1 MNVNANFCFNPIK
14 LVVGS
19 AIGFTSFV
27 SVAVAAPN
35 RTAVNPCPT
44 IYYEEPHNHMRPVP
58 MGCPPNQFTLSQN
71 EQEQVSAGGLMNQ
84 VMPTQMPLPENQ
96 QPTLTTVVFNS
107 GQVKIKLKNMT
118 NTQMIYQAIGHT
130 EQRILTSG
138 AEVTLQNLSA
148 PVSITFL
155 RSDGGLIKVMPV
167 ENSEQGVL
175 DLMMHEGTGL
185 NDSQNTVR
193 VQSDGRVVAF

>member
-1 MNVNANFCFNPIK
+1 MHVNANFCFNPIK

-27 SVAVAAPN
+27 SIAMAAPN

-44 IYYEEPHNHMRPVP
+44 IYYEKPYNNMKSAPI
-58 MGCPPNQFTLSQN
+58 GCPPNQFTLSQN
-71 EQEQVSAGGLMNQ
+71 EQEKVPAAGLMNQ
-84 VMPTQMPLPENQ
+84 VMPTQMPLPEDQ

-107 GQVKIKLKNMT
+107 GQVNIKLKNMT
-118 NTQMIYQAIGHT
+118 NTQMTYQAIGHT

-138 AEVTLQNLSA
+138 AEVVLQNIPA

-167 ENSEQGVL
+167 ENSAQGVL
-175 DLMMHEGTGL
+175 DLMMHEGTSL
-185 NDSQNTVR
+185 NDSQSTVR

>member
-58 MGCPPNQFTLSQN
+58 MGCPPNQVTLSQN
-71 EQEQVSAGGLMNQ
+71 EQKQVSAGGLMDQ
-84 VMPTQMPLPENQ
+84 VMPNQMPLPENQ

-107 GQVKIKLKNMT
+107 GKVNIKLKNMT
-118 NTQMIYQAIGHT
+118 NTNMIYQAIGHT
-130 EQRILTSG
+130 EQRTLASG
-138 AEVTLQNLSA
+138 AEVALQNLSA
-148 PVSITFL
+148 PVSITFI
-155 RSDGGLIKVMPV
+155 RSDGGLTKVMPG

-175 DLMMHEGTGL
+175 NLMMHEGIGL
-185 NDSQNTVR
+185 DDSQNTVR